1 MKYPLDSFRQLYFIS
16 GFLKMDFFKRITLLS
31 ALLLSAAST
40 ASAFV
45 PRSTTCTP
53 SHANGGLF
61 MSAVAESAT
70 DADTGARSIDNIRN
84 IAVIAHVDHGKTTL
98 VDALIRQSGVFRDEG
113 QADDAGER
121 VMDSEDQERERGIT
135 ILSKNLAVQRDGVK
149 INIMDTPGH
158 ADFGGEVERVL
169 NMCDG
174 VILLVDSVEGPK
186 PQTRFVLDK
195 ALSKGMNALVCVNK
209 VDRPAARVDY
219 VVDNV
224 FDLFVDLGAT
234 DEQTDFKVVY
244 ASGIQGRAGTEP
256 DNLADDMGPL
266 FDAILDSIRAPTVE
280 KPEPEALQA
289 LVSNIDFDPF
299 KGKMGIARIT
309 NGSVKTGQAIALA
322 HPDKDKKTGRINEL
336 FVFDNLG
343 KQEVKEASAG
353 EIIMFTGVEGVE
365 IGDTLITNENAG
377 ANAAEPLEPIAVE
390 QPTVR
395 MTIGVNK
402 SPLAGQEGKF
412 LTSRMIRDRLF
423 KELDRNVALQV
434 EETDSA
440 DRYEVSGRGQLH
452 LTVLIETMRR
462 EGFELEVGPPT
473 VIIKENEETGKK
485 EEPWES
491 VEVRVPEEYNG
502 PVIDLLNNR
511 KGELQDMG
519 LEEGSNMSVVKYLV
533 PTRGML
539 GLRSALLSSTRGTA
553 IIDSVFDSYRPMIA
567 EGIQARDKG
576 SLLAFADGDA
586 TTFGITGAQ
595 SRGSMFVSVGDAV
608 YNGMIIGINQRPGD
622 LEVNIC
628 KTKALNNMR
637 AASKDKDSGVIA
649 PIEMS
654 LDSCVEYLASDE
666 ILEVTPSLFRMSKNP
681 AMKTKGKGKK

>member
-1 MKYPLDSFRQLYFIS
+1 MELVMKVSFV
-16 GFLKMDFFKRITLLS
+16 S
-31 ALLLSAAST
+31 ALLMAAAST

-45 PRSTTCTP
+45 LKTN
-53 SHANGGLF
+53 NGCGLNAGLC
-61 MSAVAESAT
+61 MSAVAE
-70 DADTGARSIDNIRN
+70 ADTAATGDTAVGNIRN

-98 VDALIRQSGVFRDEG
+98 VDALIQQSGVFRDASQIEE
-113 QADDAGER
+113 AGVR

-135 ILSKNLAVQRDGVK
+135 ILSKNLAVQRGDVK

-174 VILLVDSVEGPK
+174 VLLLVDSVEGPK

-195 ALSKGMNALVCVNK
+195 ALKKGMKALVVVNK
-209 VDRPAARVDY
+209 VDRPAARVEY
-219 VVDNV
+219 VVDTV

-234 DEQTDFKVVY
+234 DEQTDFRVVY
-244 ASGIQGRAGTEP
+244 ASGLLGQAGDEP

-266 FDAILDSIRAPTVE
+266 FDAILENIDSPVVE
-280 KPEPEALQA
+280 KSEPDALQC
-289 LVSNIDFDPF
+289 LISNIIFDNF

-309 NGSVKTGQAIALA
+309 NGSIKKGQAVALA
-322 HPDKDKKTGRINEL
+322 HPDKDKRTGKINEL

-343 KQEVKEASAG
+343 KKEVDGASAG
-353 EIIMFTGVEGVE
+353 EIIMFSGLEGVE
-365 IGDTLITNENAG
+365 IGDTLVTNVNAG

-395 MTIGVNK
+395 MTFGVNK
-402 SPLAGQEGKF
+402 SPIAGREGKF
-412 LTSRMIRDRLF
+412 LTSRMIRERLF

-434 EETDSA
+434 KETDSA

-452 LTVLIETMRR
+452 LTVLIESMRR

-473 VIIKENEETGKK
+473 VIIKTNEETGKQ

-491 VEVRVPEEYNG
+491 VEVRVPEEYSG
-502 PVIDLLNNR
+502 AVIDLLNLR
-511 KGELQDMG
+511 KGELTDMG
-519 LEEGSNMSVVKYLV
+519 LEESMSVVKYLV

-539 GLRSALLSSTRGTA
+539 GLRSALLSATRGTA
-553 IIDSVFDSYRPMIA
+553 IIDSVFDSYRPKIS
-567 EGIQARDKG
+567 GTIQARDKG
-576 SLLAFADGDA
+576 SLLAFADGPA
-586 TTFGITGAQ
+586 TTFGIEKAQ
-595 SRGSMFVSVGDAV
+595 TRGQMFVGVSEDV
-608 YNGMIIGINQRPGD
+608 YNGMIIGVHQRPGD

-628 KTKALNNMR
+628 KTKALNNIRSATKEMTT
-637 AASKDKDSGVIA
+637 GVIA

-654 LDSCVEYLASDE
+654 LDSCVEYLAADE
-666 ILEVTPSLFRMSKNP
+666 ILEVTPTMFRMSKNP
-681 AMKTKGKGKK
+681 DMMKQGKGGRN

>member
-1 MKYPLDSFRQLYFIS
+1 M
-16 GFLKMDFFKRITLLS
+16 
-31 ALLLSAAST
+31 
-40 ASAFV
+40 
-45 PRSTTCTP
+45 
-53 SHANGGLF
+53 
-61 MSAVAESAT
+61 
-70 DADTGARSIDNIRN
+70 
-84 IAVIAHVDHGKTTL
+84 IAHVDHGKTTL
-98 VDALIRQSGVFRDEG
+98 VDALIKQSGVFRDSA
-113 QADDAGER
+113 QADDAGTC

-135 ILSKNLAVQRDGVK
+135 ILSKNLAIQRDGVK

-174 VILLVDSVEGPK
+174 VLLLVDSVEGPK

-195 ALSKGMNALVCVNK
+195 ALKKGMNALVVVNK
-209 VDRPAARVDY
+209 VDRPAARVEY

-234 DEQTDFKVVY
+234 DEQTDFRVVY
-244 ASGIQGRAGTEP
+244 ASGLLGKAGNAP
-256 DNLADDMGPL
+256 DELAEDMGPL
-266 FDAILDSIRAPTVE
+266 FDAILESISPPIVE
-280 KPEPEALQA
+280 KFEPDALQA

-309 NGSVKTGQAIALA
+309 NGSIKSGQPIALV
-322 HPDKDKKTGRINEL
+322 HPDKEKVTGKISEL

-343 KQEVKEASAG
+343 KTEVSEASAG
-353 EIIMFTGVEGVE
+353 EIIMFSGVDGVE
-365 IGDTLITNENAG
+365 IGSTLVTNEAG
-377 ANAAEPLEPIAVE
+377 GLNAAEPMEPIAIE

-395 MTIGVNK
+395 MSIGVNK
-402 SPLAGQEGKF
+402 SPLAGREGKF

-423 KELDRNVALQV
+423 KELDRNVALNV

-452 LTVLIETMRR
+452 LTVLIESMRR
-462 EGFELEVGPPT
+462 EGFELQVGPPT
-473 VIIKENEETGKK
+473 VINKLNEETGKE

-502 PVIDLLNNR
+502 AVIDLLNNR

-519 LEEGSNMSVVKYLV
+519 LEETSGMSVVKYLV

-553 IIDSVFDSYRPMIA
+553 LIDSVFDSYRTKIQQN
-567 EGIQARDKG
+567 IQARDKG
-576 SLLAFADGDA
+576 SLLAFAEGDA
-586 TTFGITGAQ
+586 TTFGIEGAQ
-595 SRGSMFVSVGDAV
+595 TRGQMFVSVGDDV
-608 YNGMIIGINQRPGD
+608 YKGMIIGIHQRPGD

-628 KTKALNNMR
+628 KTKQLNNMR
-637 AASKDKDSGVIA
+637 AASKDNNAGIIT

-654 LDSCVEYLASDE
+654 LDSCVEYIAADE

-681 AMKTKGKGKK
+681 DLATKGKKKK

>member
-1 MKYPLDSFRQLYFIS
+1 
-16 GFLKMDFFKRITLLS
+16 
-31 ALLLSAAST
+31 
-40 ASAFV
+40 
-45 PRSTTCTP
+45 
-53 SHANGGLF
+53 
-61 MSAVAESAT
+61 MSAVAEPPVE
-70 DADTGARSIDNIRN
+70 SIANDEGTVVDSIRN

-98 VDALIRQSGVFRDEG
+98 VDALIRQSGVFRDEN
-113 QADDAGER
+113 QAEEAGER
-121 VMDSEDQERERGIT
+121 VMDSEDQEKERGIT

-174 VILLVDSVEGPK
+174 VLLLVDSVEGPK

-195 ALSKGMNALVCVNK
+195 ALSKGMKALVVVNK

-224 FDLFVDLGAT
+224 FDLFVELGAT
-234 DEQTDFKVVY
+234 DEQTDFRVVY
-244 ASGIQGRAGTEP
+244 ASGLLGKAGDDPE
-256 DNLADDMGPL
+256 NLADDMGPL
-266 FDAILDSIRAPTVE
+266 FDAIIENIDPPVIKKSEPDS
-280 KPEPEALQA
+280 LQC
-289 LVSNIDFDPF
+289 LISNIDFDSF

-309 NGSVKTGQAIALA
+309 NGSVRAGQPVALA
-322 HPDKDKKTGRINEL
+322 HPDKEKRTGRIGEL

-343 KQEVKEASAG
+343 KKEVKEASAG
-353 EIIMFTGVEGVE
+353 EIIMFSGLDFVE
-365 IGDTLITNENAG
+365 IGDTLVTNENSG

-402 SPLAGQEGKF
+402 SPLAGREGKF

-434 EETDSA
+434 KETDSA

-473 VIIKENEETGKK
+473 VIIKTNEETGKL

-502 PVIDLLNNR
+502 AVIDLLNSR
-511 KGELQDMG
+511 KGQLVDMG
-519 LEEGSNMSVVKYLV
+519 LEDNSMSVVKYLV

-539 GLRSALLSSTRGTA
+539 GLRSSLLSSTRGTA
-553 IIDSVFDSYRPMIA
+553 IIDSVFDSYQPKID
-567 EGIQARDKG
+567 GNIQARDKG
-576 SLLAFADGDA
+576 SLLAFADGDS
-586 TTFGITGAQ
+586 TTFGIEGAQ
-595 SRGSMFVSVGDAV
+595 NRGQMFVSVGDDV
-608 YNGMIIGINQRPGD
+608 YKGMIVGIHQRPGD

-628 KTKALNNMR
+628 KTKQLNNMR
-637 AASKDKDSGVIA
+637 AATKDVKTGVIA
-649 PIEMS
+649 PVEMS
-654 LDSCVEYLASDE
+654 LDSCVEYLAADE

-681 AMKTKGKGKK
+681 DMMKKGKGNRK